1 MNKILTIVEH
11 DKICISDKRD
21 IENRIIS
28 YRDSKLLLEITHK
41 TKSGKVVKVFTSLG
55 GYIKANSIV
64 GSISLKSGLIVE
76 ILPKFAKSDLK
87 DESKKI
93 YRKTLLNM
101 IRVSKEKNL
110 ISSTTQSSKVSVGEM
125 PLIRYM
131 IELFSESL
139 LVELRNSPFSQYNKT
154 S

>member
-1 MNKILTIVEH
+1 MNEILTIVEH

-101 IRVSKEKNL
+101 IRVSKEKKSYKFYKL
-110 ISSTTQSSKVSVGEM
+110 KAQKFLWRGWL
-125 PLIRYM
+125 LIRIYDGAV
-131 IELFSESL
+131 SESL
-139 LVELRNSPFSQYNKT
+139 SVELEK
-154 S
+154 